1 MGTKEKGSNAR
12 EGLQF
17 FDGLV
22 TIFWR
27 FDIFDQPN
35 NYFVYEFWGT
45 DECEWGKTE
54 KTTNPLPLI

>member
-35 NYFVYEFWGT
+35 NYFVYEF
-45 DECEWGKTE
+45 
-54 KTTNPLPLI
+54 